1 MCVDVARGTLKD
13 YSAFII
19 YDVTQLPYKVVATF
33 RDNEIKPILFPEMI
47 AKVCTQYNKAHIL
60 VEVNDIG
67 LKYQM
72 VYILKLNM
80 TIF

>member
-1 MCVDVARGTLKD
+1 MFARGTLKD

-19 YDVTQLPYKVVATF
+19 YDVTELPYRVVATF

-47 AKVCTQYNKAHIL
+47 AKVCKQYNKAHIL
-60 VEVNDIG
+60 VEVNDIV
-67 LKYQM
+67 LRYQM
-72 VYILKLNM
+72 VCTLKLSM